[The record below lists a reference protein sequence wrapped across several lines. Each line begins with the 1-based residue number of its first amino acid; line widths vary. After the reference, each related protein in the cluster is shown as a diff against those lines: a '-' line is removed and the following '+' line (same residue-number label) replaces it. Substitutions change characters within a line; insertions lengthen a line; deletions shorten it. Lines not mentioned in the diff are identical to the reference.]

1 MLLLLYTF
9 LSFLRIDVCCELLHC
24 ADTPLCCCAA
34 IVHYT
39 LAGFVIFRLY
49 FDIEDSFL
57 AKRVRSRVPSRMGT
71 RIRFGEV

>member
-1 MLLLLYTF
+1 MKDFDGIFLY
-9 LSFLRIDVCCELLHC
+9 
-24 ADTPLCCCAA
+24 CCAA

-57 AKRVRSRVPSRMGT
+57 AKGIRSRVP
-71 RIRFGEV
+71 GEDGD